1 MRIKLQQD
9 LTNKRICDAFHEF
22 MLNCKVK
29 NLSPKTLI
37 FYEEGYNI
45 FTDYHDEKKL
55 ISSIDKNIINEYII
69 FLSSKTN
76 LSTVS
81 INTRLRSIRSFLY
94 YCMKLG
100 YIDNFTIELL
110 KCEKKIKETY
120 SDAELKLLLKKPNL
134 KQCSFSEFRD
144 WVIINY
150 LISTGNRLSSVINL
164 KIEDLDFENA
174 LIGVKI
180 TKNRKQQLIPI
191 SKTLNKILLE
201 YLQYRKGEPS
211 DYLFCTQN
219 GVKFTKTGFQHAIK
233 IYNRKRGVN
242 KTSIHLFRHTFA
254 KNWILLG
261 GDIFRLQKILGHSSL
276 DIVKEY
282 VNMFSN
288 DLQKDFNNFNPL
300 EQLTSKKEHIKL
312 KK

>member
-134 KQCSFSEFRD
+134 KQCSFSE
-144 WVIINY
+144 
-150 LISTGNRLSSVINL
+150 L
-164 KIEDLDFENA
+164 E
-174 LIGVKI
+174 IG
-180 TKNRKQQLIPI
+180 
-191 SKTLNKILLE
+191 
-201 YLQYRKGEPS
+201 
-211 DYLFCTQN
+211 
-219 GVKFTKTGFQHAIK
+219 
-233 IYNRKRGVN
+233 
-242 KTSIHLFRHTFA
+242 
-254 KNWILLG
+254 
-261 GDIFRLQKILGHSSL
+261 
-276 DIVKEY
+276 
-282 VNMFSN
+282 
-288 DLQKDFNNFNPL
+288 
-300 EQLTSKKEHIKL
+300 
-312 KK
+312 